1 MVLTRGGSSSF
12 IPTANANSGAN
23 NNTNEAPIPEVNVD
37 PNPQGMPPPPPPP
50 QFSLAQMMAMQTQI
64 LQGMAATMANLAQPA
79 QAPVQQQPVNPHRDR
94 LGDFLRTKS
103 PTFGSAKNPLEADDW
118 LKTVNKKLMIAQCTD
133 HEKVLF
139 ATHQLSGAANDWW
152 EAYYAAHEDADNIS
166 WAEFRGAFRAHFI
179 PQGTMKLKKK
189 EFLDLKQG
197 SMSCLAMPLKLLK
210 LTPPSKNT
218 SWKDWKIICSASS
231 YLLSS
236 PVSRG
241 WWIRPLLWK
250 ANAAKSVKSA
260 RWHLRT
266 SMVEAT
272 CDLVSC
278 SSQHLNIGRQYRD
291 APSFQHRVLDFRFSA
306 LSTRRLAPM
315 QLCLL
320 SRMLLKEMKWTV
332 HASAVVQQDTLQET
346 VLERLLFRHLLR
358 MAPIP
363 SHLLQHFVASRT
375 TLEDVS
381 IM

>member
-37 PNPQGMPPPPPPP
+37 LNPQGMPPPPPPP

-94 LGDFLRTKS
+94 LGDFLRTKP

-197 SMSCLAMPLKLLK
+197 SMTVSEYLNKFTELSRYAPEAVE
-210 LTPPSKNT
+210 TDASKQEHFMEGLEDNLQ
-218 SWKDWKIICSASS
+218 CQ
-231 YLLSS
+231 LLSS
-236 PVSRG
+236 EFSSFQRLVDKALIVESKHHQIGEKRKMASQNQHG
-241 WWIRPLLWK
+241 GSNMRPRIMQQP
-250 ANAAKSVKSA
+250 AP
-260 RWHLRT
+260 
-266 SMVEAT
+266 
-272 CDLVSC
+272 
-278 SSQHLNIGRQYRD
+278 QYR
-291 APSFQHRVLDFRFSA
+291 P
-306 LSTRRLAPM
+306 P
-315 QLCLL
+315 
-320 SRMLLKEMKWTV
+320 
-332 HASAVVQQDTLQET
+332 VQG
-346 VLERLLFRHLLR
+346 R
-358 MAPIP
+358 P
-363 SHLLQHFVASRT
+363 
-375 TLEDVS
+375 
-381 IM
+381 